1 MDTGIFVAIVV
12 PIAAMAMIFGIVYLF
27 KKESLAMIEKGM
39 NPRVHRPAPYT
50 SLKYGLLLT
59 GSGIGLLLAYL
70 VDVASATIDGEENA
84 SIYFALIAV
93 FGGIGLIVSYMIEKK
108 EVLDKSL
115 A

>member
-1 MDTGIFVAIVV
+1 MDTGIYVAIVV

-70 VDVASATIDGEENA
+70 VDVASTTIDGEENA